1 VLDIVFA
8 VLFLALPVI
17 ALVLLRS
24 ASAFILLMAG
34 AVGLSGVLMQFV
46 SLTFNP
52 LNYRQTQIWFLV
64 TLIVVIAGAFV
75 VRGRVTMRLRLG
87 SLLVI
92 VGSSGVLALTF
103 IITRLLAPGNPG
115 PLTGVGYLIERKSA
129 EDNAKWLNTAS
140 QLATGTPIDPRTS
153 VGGPLVLLLV
163 PCCSIAGSTSL
174 R

>member
-1 VLDIVFA
+1 MLDIVFA

-163 PCCSIAGSTSL
+163 VAATLVSA
-174 R
+174 